1 MNLLNSVDKIVIAT
15 HNKHKADEIQAVL
28 NDLDVELLTLD
39 DFPEIGKIPETGD
52 TLVENSKIK
61 AWAVHQ
67 ATGLSTIADDTGLE
81 VDILN
86 GEPGVYSARYA
97 GENAT
102 YSDNV
107 NKLLK
112 EMKDFGPEQRTATFR
127 TVITCIIN
135 GKEVIAEGNVPGLIS
150 TEQFG
155 SNGFGYDPVFWLPDL
170 KRTYAQLSDEEKNN
184 VSHRGLALQN
194 LRKILGGQ

>member
-15 HNKHKADEIQAVL
+15 HNKHKAGEIQAVL
-28 NDLDVELLTLD
+28 SDLDVKLLTLD
-39 DFPEIGKIPETGD
+39 DFPMIGEIPETGK

-61 AWAVHQ
+61 AWAVHK

-97 GENAT
+97 GEDAS
-102 YSDNV
+102 YADNV

-112 EMKDFGPEQRTATFR
+112 EMQDVGPEDRTATFR
-127 TVITCIIN
+127 TVITCILN
-135 GKEVIAEGNVPGLIS
+135 GKEIIAEGNVPGLIS
-150 TEQFG
+150 TESFG
-155 SNGFGYDPVFWLPDL
+155 TNGFGYDPVFWIPDL

-184 VSHRGLALQN
+184 VSHRGLALKN
-194 LRKILGGQ
+194 LRKILGEQ